1 LTPERSDRLARRVAL
16 LGLLAEIA
24 PRLDGDLTDDTPLI
38 TSGVIESL
46 ALLSL
51 VQWVEARID
60 STVDITAFDL
70 AAQWDTV
77 SAILD
82 FTERYQSPAR
92 RD

>member
-1 LTPERSDRLARRVAL
+1 VAL

-51 VQWVEARID
+51 VQWVETRID

-77 SAILD
+77 RAILD
-82 FTERYQSPAR
+82 FTERYQSSVGR
-92 RD
+92 G